1 MHHQRTVI
9 VAVVAVRVM
18 ELTIA
23 EVVVMVA
30 MRYPF
35 MTLRLVVTRAV
46 HGRAGGGIGVSYR
59 DSVLIIMVAMLEVQM
74 TVMQIIDV
82 ALVLNRHVATLVVMN
97 MWMVAGMDCV
107 LHSVLLSE
115 RIDPAVSSLRFQ
127 DNACNKVSR
136 TGSSIHRNARGNV
149 EILAGGRA

>member
-1 MHHQRTVI
+1 
-9 VAVVAVRVM
+9 
-18 ELTIA
+18 
-23 EVVVMVA
+23 MVA